1 MGLVGKSLD
10 NLVKEM
16 PGNHFSPGTAIG
28 VGIQMIDALRVLH
41 TIGYLHRDI
50 KPANTT
56 IGRQEDGELRLIYL
70 LDFGMARRYTREDVS
85 KQGKGSRALT
95 NSDPS
100 HVFSPF
106 HNQGT
111 PRRPRNATG
120 FRGSP
125 RYAAIS
131 AHLGREYCRKDD
143 IESWFYM

>member
-85 KQGKGSRALT
+85 K
-95 NSDPS
+95 
-100 HVFSPF
+100 
-106 HNQGT
+106 
-111 PRRPRNATG
+111 
-120 FRGSP
+120 
-125 RYAAIS
+125 
-131 AHLGREYCRKDD
+131 
-143 IESWFYM
+143 